1 MLTLKVTSL
10 SQLDRSGLSWRKR
23 PITSLTMKLNI
34 METFL
39 TSQCTWCV
47 RLVLLY
53 FNVSVECHNA
63 ELKETWKWFFIPHV
77 SHLKQGLSSEDTE
90 VIVFCICGRCEGF
103 LNLLQTFWWNLH
115 MEIVCQD
122 INLWLYQ
129 LLFWNFTL
137 FLLNMALCMCLL
149 FICLILSGWYKII
162 RYI

>member
-23 PITSLTMKLNI
+23 PIKSSTMKLNI
-34 METFL
+34 MEMFL

-53 FNVSVECHNA
+53 FNASVECPNA
-63 ELKETWKWFFIPHV
+63 ELKETWKWFFIPNV
-77 SHLKQGLSSEDTE
+77 FHLKQGLSSEDTE
-90 VIVFCICGRCEGF
+90 VIVFYICRRCEGF

-129 LLFWNFTL
+129 LLFWNFT
-137 FLLNMALCMCLL
+137 
-149 FICLILSGWYKII
+149 
-162 RYI
+162 

>member
-23 PITSLTMKLNI
+23 PIKSSTMKLNI
-34 METFL
+34 MEMFL

-53 FNVSVECHNA
+53 FNASVECPDA
-63 ELKETWKWFFIPHV
+63 ELKETWKWFFIPNV
-77 SHLKQGLSSEDTE
+77 FHLKQGLSSEDTE

-115 MEIVCQD
+115 METVCQD

-129 LLFWNFTL
+129 LLFLKFYL
-137 FLLNMALCMCLL
+137 ISIEYGLMYVFVACLL
-149 FICLILSGWYKII
+149 VYNQIHLM
-162 RYI
+162 